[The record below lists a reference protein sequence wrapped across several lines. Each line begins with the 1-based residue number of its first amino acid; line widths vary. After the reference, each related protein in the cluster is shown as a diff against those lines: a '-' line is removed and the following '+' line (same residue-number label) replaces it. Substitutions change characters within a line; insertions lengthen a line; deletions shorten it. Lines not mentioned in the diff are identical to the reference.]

1 MVSFVGQWV
10 VRVALLAGLACGLA
24 ACGGGGGGGS
34 GPTTPTPPV
43 TPVTLTAPVNLAP
56 GTLVAPY
63 PTLLGWSGQLS
74 WSAVSGAT
82 SYKVAVRDLASNTLA
97 VDSSPTTNALAVNLS
112 SATAKQYS
120 WTVAACNA
128 DGCSPASSTAF
139 FNTEPA
145 PAVPGVPT
153 NPVPGDA
160 GGFPVQASSSIS
172 FGWDATPG
180 AASYTV
186 LVTTVATG
194 AVNRS
199 SVTANNLKLD
209 LSAATQY
216 SWTVQACNS
225 SGCSANTAAL
235 TFTTSSAPPV
245 PATTI
250 TAVAAGTNAS
260 FALRSDGTLWAWGA
274 NGKGQLGDGSVVQ
287 RSTPVQVGAEYI
299 AVASSATNTLA
310 VRSDNS
316 LWSWGLGGALL
327 GDATIADRHAPV
339 RIASG
344 YKAVALGASSAM
356 AVKTDSS
363 LWAWGKG
370 YLGDGKNTTSQTTPL
385 QVGSNFAA
393 VSVGAGNAVGVDSN
407 GGLLVWGGYTTAT
420 QSCDPQ
426 AAAAPQAAPLLIGTA
441 YASTSSSGNT
451 SFAVAANGD
460 LYGCGDN
467 SAGQLGLG
475 HTLAITYWM
484 NLGPGYKMVAAGL
497 RHTLALKADGSL
509 WAWGDNSLGAVG
521 DGSGANRL
529 SPVLVGVGFVAIA
542 AGDTH
547 SLAIKAD
554 GSLWAWGSN
563 TSGEVGDGTT
573 VNRLAPVQVGGL

>member
-1 MVSFVGQWV
+1 MASVVWQWV
-10 VRVALLAGLACGLA
+10 LRVGVLVGMACGMA

-34 GPTTPTPPV
+34 SGPTTPPPTP
-43 TPVTLTAPVNLAP
+43 TTLTAPVNLAP

-97 VDSSPTTNALAVNLS
+97 VDSSSSTNALAVNLTNAAS
-112 SATAKQYS
+112 KQYS
-120 WTVAACNA
+120 WTVSACNA
-128 DGCSPASSTAF
+128 DGCSPASSAAF
-139 FNTEPA
+139 FNTQAA
-145 PAVPGVPT
+145 PALPGVPT
-153 NPVPGDA
+153 NPVPGDP
-160 GGFPVQASSSIS
+160 GTYPLQATSSIS
-172 FGWDATPG
+172 FGWDAMPG

-186 LVTTVATG
+186 LVTTTATG
-194 AVNRS
+194 AVNRQ
-199 SVTANNLKLD
+199 SVTANSLTLD
-209 LSAATQY
+209 LTPSTQY
-216 SWTVQACNS
+216 SWMVQACNS

-235 TFTTSSAPPV
+235 TFLTSSAPPV

-250 TAVAAGTNAS
+250 TGVAGGSNTS

-274 NGKGQLGDGSVVQ
+274 NAKGQLGDGSVLP
-287 RSTPVQVGAEYI
+287 RNAPVQVGTDYI

-310 VRSDNS
+310 VRSDNT

-327 GDATIADRHAPV
+327 GDATVAERHAPV
-339 RIASG
+339 KVG
-344 YKAVALGASSAM
+344 TGFKVVAIGASSAM
-356 AVKTDSS
+356 AVKTDNS

-370 YLGDGKNTTSQTTPL
+370 YLGDGKNATSQTTPL
-385 QVGSNFAA
+385 QVGSNFAN

-441 YASTSSSGNT
+441 YASTASSGNNG
-451 SFAVAANGD
+451 FAVAANGD

-475 HTLAITYWM
+475 HTVAISYWM

-521 DGSGANRL
+521 DGSGSNQL
-529 SPVLVGVGFVAIA
+529 SPVLLGTGFVAIA

-554 GSLWAWGSN
+554 GTLWAWGSN
-563 TSGEVGDGTT
+563 GAGELGDGTT
-573 VNRLAPVQVGGL
+573 VNRLVPVQVRGL